1 MKEADV
7 GRAVRSLRDEAD
19 AATRRMPPPDV
30 NALVG
35 RAGRRSTRGS
45 DARGDAP
52 SRQGEWP
59 DAPSPRGIGS
69 GFHRF
74 RAPVVP
80 ALAAAAALVVLVLG
94 LSLTGTSGAAEVA
107 PSPQLLSFVDSLYY
121 DGSYVIDEIG
131 PRWADP
137 GPASLAQPGD
147 PSDGYLDD
155 VWTDVLDE
163 LALPDD

>member
-30 NALVG
+30 DALVE
-35 RAGRRSTRGS
+35 RAGRQSTRGS
-45 DARGDAP
+45 DARGAAP

-74 RAPVVP
+74 RVPVVP
-80 ALAAAAALVVLVLG
+80 ALAAAAALVVIVLG
-94 LSLTGTSGAAEVA
+94 LRLTGTSGAAEVA

-121 DGSYVIDEIG
+121 DGSYVIDEIA

-137 GPASLAQPGD
+137 GSAG
-147 PSDGYLDD
+147 SDIADDYLSG
-155 VWTDVLDE
+155 VWADVLDE

>member
-30 NALVG
+30 DALVE

-74 RAPVVP
+74 RVPVVP
-80 ALAAAAALVVLVLG
+80 ALAAAAALVVIVLG
-94 LSLTGTSGAAEVA
+94 LRLTGASGAAEVA
-107 PSPQLLSFVDSLYY
+107 PSPQLLSFVDSLY
-121 DGSYVIDEIG
+121 DNGSYVIDEIG
-131 PRWADP
+131 PRWAAP
-137 GPASLAQPGD
+137 GSAGSGIAD
-147 PSDGYLDD
+147 DYLSG
-155 VWTDVLDE
+155 VWADVLDE